1 MMDALLRNWSFTRV
15 LRLVMAGVFLVAA
28 LSSGEWI
35 AGAFGGVLA
44 LQAILNV
51 GCCGT
56 ACAAPPVS
64 RSRDGVVGEVEY
76 EEVR

>member
-1 MMDALLRNWSFTRV
+1 MNELLRNWNFARL
-15 LRLVMAGVFLVAA
+15 LRLALAGAFLGAA
-28 LSSGEWI
+28 VSSGERV
-35 AGAFGGVLA
+35 AYVVAAVFG

-56 ACAAPPVS
+56 TCAAPPVN
-64 RSRDGVVGEVEY
+64 RKAVNVVHDVDY